1 MRRYVRIPLAL
12 LAALVLLALGASA
25 TSQLA
30 GGAVS
35 VALAVPVIV
44 WLGVETPV
52 VEGAIGAAL
61 VGVLLDAA
69 AGGPGGLLTFLS
81 VMIVVGVR
89 AGAGPFD
96 ARSDLGFALL
106 SGAATFTMGFGA
118 ILLTRYV
125 TQEGSRAGLVLA
137 GARAR
142 RVAPHRPGRAR
153 SPLGARP
160 HRGPGPPRPAGGPAM
175 TRGLP

>member
-1 MRRYVRIPLAL
+1 MREYVRVPLAL
-12 LAALVLLALGASA
+12 LAALVLLAVGASVA
-25 TSQLA
+25 GQLT

-35 VALAVPVIV
+35 LALAVPVIV

-52 VEGAIGAAL
+52 TEGAIGAAL

-81 VMIVVGVR
+81 VMVLVGVR

-96 ARSDLGFALL
+96 ARSNLGFALL
-106 SGAATFTMGFGA
+106 SGAATFGMGFGA

-125 TQEGSRAGLVLA
+125 TPA
-137 GARAR
+137 GADPSWSLLG
-142 RVAPHRPGRAR
+142 RVLVESLLTATAAPAIRWALDRVVVPAHRDQPGTLR
-153 SPLGARP
+153 
-160 HRGPGPPRPAGGPAM
+160 
-175 TRGLP
+175 

>member
-1 MRRYVRIPLAL
+1 MRTYVRIPLAL
-12 LAALVLLALGASA
+12 LAALVLLAVGASA
-25 TSQLA
+25 TSQLV

-52 VEGAIGAAL
+52 IEGAIGAAL

-96 ARSDLGFALL
+96 ARSDLGFAMLT
-106 SGAATFTMGFGA
+106 GAATFTMGFGA

-125 TQEGSRAGLVLA
+125 SPAEAEPGWSLLGRVLVESLLTALA
-137 GARAR
+137 APAVRWALDRIVVPAHRDLPGALR
-142 RVAPHRPGRAR
+142 
-153 SPLGARP
+153 
-160 HRGPGPPRPAGGPAM
+160 
-175 TRGLP
+175 